1 LEARW
6 QADTEEFPDYVS
18 LAASE
23 FKINVFSKGG
33 SPMSNPI
40 EISLVVPAYNEAD
53 VLPEFLERAKAVL
66 NATGLSWE
74 IIFADDGSHDATAE
88 FIRSQ
93 HHRDPRIGLISL
105 SRNFG
110 KEIAMTAGLD
120 HSSGKAVIVID
131 ADLQDPPEL
140 IPDMLAL
147 WGKGYDIVFARR
159 TIREGETAF
168 KRATAYLFYRVI
180 NMMVDRPIPPDVGD
194 FRLMSRRAVD
204 ALLRTRERHRF
215 MKGLFA
221 WIGFRQTEVLY
232 ARSPRAAGQTKWNY
246 WRLWNFSIEGITSF
260 SIGPLQ
266 FASYLGFLIAALAVI
281 YGIVI
286 TLQTLL
292 HGNSVPGYP
301 SLLVVILFLGGV
313 QLLTLGIIGEYVGRI
328 FNETKGRPLYLIADS
343 LLASLPQDKSD
354 TPGSRRAQTGPL
366 LEDRQIRPSPRVS
379 DSIPWRESELVLSL
393 SDDQKQSEDI
403 LRTT

>member
-1 LEARW
+1 M
-6 QADTEEFPDYVS
+6 
-18 LAASE
+18 SE
-23 FKINVFSKGG
+23 FKAYKTPV
-33 SPMSNPI
+33 
-40 EISLVVPAYNEAD
+40 EISLVVPAYNEEA
-53 VLPEFLERAKAVL
+53 VLPEFLDRAKAVL

-74 IIFADDGSHDATAE
+74 IIFADDGSHDATADI
-88 FIRSQ
+88 IRTQ
-93 HHRDPRIGLISL
+93 HRRDPRIGLISL

-140 IPDMLAL
+140 IPDMVAL
-147 WGKGYDIVFARR
+147 WGKGYDMVSARR

-168 KRATAYLFYRVI
+168 KRTTAHLFYRVI
-180 NMMVDRPIPPDVGD
+180 NALVDRPIPADVGD

-221 WIGFRQTEVLY
+221 WIGFRQTEILY

-246 WRLWNFSIEGITSF
+246 WRLWNLSIEGITSF

-266 FASYLGFLIAALAVI
+266 FASYLGFLIAALAAM
-281 YGIVI
+281 YGIFI
-286 TLQTLL
+286 TLRTILD
-292 HGNSVPGYP
+292 GNPVPGYP
-301 SLLVVILFLGGV
+301 SLLVIVLFLGGV

-343 LLASLPQDKSD
+343 LLASQPQDKSD
-354 TPGSRRAQTGPL
+354 T
-366 LEDRQIRPSPRVS
+366 V
-379 DSIPWRESELVLSL
+379 
-393 SDDQKQSEDI
+393 
-403 LRTT
+403 